1 MRFPFIVSVAV
12 AVTLSA
18 SACGGS
24 HDQSS
29 DNHANTTKQDAT
41 APVTDATASVRSNPA
56 GAPVRPLTDLPSTQ
70 LAPQN
75 GTGEPGIV
83 FLEKVEKG
91 TGVRIVTRAV
101 QPGVKLSADVA
112 RGGCTPQATTAYK
125 LQPVRGNDSTT
136 VLSAI
141 TPEALQSG
149 GFAVRVFQN
158 GKVIQC
164 GTFGSKIEGKTR
176 S

>member
-1 MRFPFIVSVAV
+1 MLF
-12 AVTLSA
+12 A
-18 SACGGS
+18 SGCGGS

-29 DNHANTTKQDAT
+29 DNHANTTKQDAS
-41 APVTDATASVRSNPA
+41 APVTDATASVHSNPA
-56 GAPVRPLTDLPSTQ
+56 GAPIRPLSDLPSTQ

-83 FLEKVEKG
+83 FLEKVGTG

-101 QPGVKLSADVA
+101 QPGVTLAADIA

-125 LQPVRGNDSTT
+125 LQPVRGNDPTT

-141 TPEALQSG
+141 TPEALQKG
-149 GFAVRVFQN
+149 GFGVRVFEN

-164 GTFGSKIEGKTR
+164 GTFGSKVDGKNR
-176 S
+176 P